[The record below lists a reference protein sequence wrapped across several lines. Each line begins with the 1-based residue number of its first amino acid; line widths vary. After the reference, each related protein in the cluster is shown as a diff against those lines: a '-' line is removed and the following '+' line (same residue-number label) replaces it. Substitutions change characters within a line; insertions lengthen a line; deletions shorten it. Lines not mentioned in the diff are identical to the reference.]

1 MKLTIIRG
9 ASGSG
14 KSTLA
19 RKISQGERIFETDM
33 YFFEKENTYL
43 MPIE

>member
-1 MKLTIIRG
+1 MLLIGICG

-19 RKISQGERIFETDM
+19 QDLARKITGRVVLLNQDA
-33 YFFEKENTYL
+33 Y
-43 MPIE
+43 